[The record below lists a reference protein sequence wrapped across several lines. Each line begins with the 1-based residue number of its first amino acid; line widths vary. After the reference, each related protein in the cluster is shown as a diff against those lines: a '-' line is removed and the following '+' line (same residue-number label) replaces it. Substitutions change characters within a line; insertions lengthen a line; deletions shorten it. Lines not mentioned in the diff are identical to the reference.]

1 MIDASLTPA
10 PAPLQQALAKHWVD
24 YTYSEPVR
32 VAVGTYNINGG
43 KHFRSVVYKD
53 VSLDDWLLD
62 GWRKSNYGHG
72 EHAHVGR
79 WDCVIMTT
87 ILC

>member
-1 MIDASLTPA
+1 MPLLIDVCLTPA

-43 KHFRSVVYKD
+43 KHFRSD

-72 EHAHVGR
+72 EY
-79 WDCVIMTT
+79 
-87 ILC
+87 